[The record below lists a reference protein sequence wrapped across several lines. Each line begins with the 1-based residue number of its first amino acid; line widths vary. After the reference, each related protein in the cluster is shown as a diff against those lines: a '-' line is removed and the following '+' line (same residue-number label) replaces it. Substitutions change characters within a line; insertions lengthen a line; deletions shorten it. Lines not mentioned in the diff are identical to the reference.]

1 MFVKCSDDGI
11 TDEFG
16 YEKDQLPLLVYF
28 ENQIPIEYDGILTDE
43 RDVHVWIMEEIESEA
58 IRTMDDPEVLNRL
71 ADKSDNLV
79 VLFYDKTKKKHL
91 AFIDE
96 MDTIDD
102 EAGDELEIFMV
113 KVRVY
118 ILIIVLHFCS
128 LKCKKLSCN
137 V

>member
-113 KVRVY
+113 KVRLF
-118 ILIIVLHFCS
+118 ILITVLHFCS